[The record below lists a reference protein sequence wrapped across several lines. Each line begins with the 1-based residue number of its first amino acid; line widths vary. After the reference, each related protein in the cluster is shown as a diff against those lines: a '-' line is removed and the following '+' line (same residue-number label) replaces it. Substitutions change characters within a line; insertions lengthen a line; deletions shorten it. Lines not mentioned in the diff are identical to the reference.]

1 MWEERMLVR
10 DTAGASAHRW
20 AWGSTPEVPGRA
32 QSKDAR
38 AAPCGAGAPAR
49 GELQGHHNTERK
61 MHRRVMPLSHPETIP
76 LSFPTLSLEKLFH
89 ETGPWSRRGWRLLVQ
104 GLVGQVKGSVFHSK
118 CKDKLLNCFK
128 QEKDRTW
135 FMFLDNYWAIWRQD
149 SKRARVRI
157 RSGGLCRS
165 SGKRMTPA
173 LTRSW
178 AWGFSHGNGETW
190 TDLGYIF
197 WRQSWQDLLRWPT
210 ILAHFCTP

>member
-1 MWEERMLVR
+1 M
-10 DTAGASAHRW
+10 
-20 AWGSTPEVPGRA
+20 
-32 QSKDAR
+32 
-38 AAPCGAGAPAR
+38 
-49 GELQGHHNTERK
+49 
-61 MHRRVMPLSHPETIP
+61 
-76 LSFPTLSLEKLFH
+76 
-89 ETGPWSRRGWRLLVQ
+89 Q

-149 SKRARVRI
+149 CKKARVRI

-165 SGKRMTPA
+165 SGKRMTLA

-190 TDLGYIF
+190 TDLGYILEAELTGLAKMTNYF
-197 WRQSWQDLLRWPT
+197 SPFLYPLMRWRVGNPCPKCKLAAGGGGGEHGVRCWERKYTGLTKNSGTDIRAWIQVLYSFLLVRSGKDVGIVYTVDPSS
-210 ILAHFCTP
+210 AKCK